1 MWPAFRSSFCG
12 VVFKHAVI
20 SQLYVVSI
28 FMQASCAVNCMD
40 KYLKMTQRIS
50 QRFQEYQM
58 QQTDM
63 SILAKQGSAGISG

>member
-1 MWPAFRSSFCG
+1 MFSDSQLC
-12 VVFKHAVI
+12 VVFSTIITEGQCTVVAVFVQ
-20 SQLYVVSI
+20 S
-28 FMQASCAVNCMD
+28 SCALNCMD

-63 SILAKQGSAGISG
+63 SILAKQGPGGVAG

>member
-1 MWPAFRSSFCG
+1 MFDVYLLC
-12 VVFKHAVI
+12 VFVQ
-20 SQLYVVSI
+20 S
-28 FMQASCAVNCMD
+28 SCALNCMD

-63 SILAKQGSAGISG
+63 SILAKQGPGGIA

>member
-1 MWPAFRSSFCG
+1 LSSLMA
-12 VVFKHAVI
+12 VFVQ
-20 SQLYVVSI
+20 S
-28 FMQASCAVNCMD
+28 SCALNCMD

-63 SILAKQGSAGISG
+63 SILAKQGPGGIA